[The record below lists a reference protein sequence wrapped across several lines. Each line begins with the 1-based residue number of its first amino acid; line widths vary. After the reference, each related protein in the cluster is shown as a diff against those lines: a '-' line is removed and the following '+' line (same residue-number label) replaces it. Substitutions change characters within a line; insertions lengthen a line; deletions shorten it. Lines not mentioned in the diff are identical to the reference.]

1 MPAPTVHS
9 RHFLLSS
16 PANVTR
22 WAPVAGG
29 KWSRG
34 GPNVAKVPI
43 WQFGSRPPFDSFT
56 HEAPACAGP
65 VKAPQG
71 EPGQEVVDLSAIP
84 TERIRNVAVVGQTG
98 SGKTSLVEA
107 IHHYVNKTARMGRIE
122 DGNTVSDFE
131 PEEVKHR
138 HSISLSMV
146 SLEHRGHK
154 INLLD
159 TPGVL
164 DFAGEVHAALHACDL
179 ALFVVPASEPINHD
193 TLRIWQLA
201 SKLGKPRMCFIN
213 KLDKERADFDATI
226 ERLAELFGQGLAPVE
241 MPLGQA
247 EALRGVIDL
256 FSETAT
262 IYSGGAASEEDL
274 PDDVAVGEHRA
285 HDLLIEG
292 IVVADEDL
300 MAAYLDGE
308 VPEKASLEAIMAQ
321 GVHDSVVYPVVVGS
335 AVREVGIDR
344 LLDFICEIAPPP
356 EGEPESAVVRTLTF
370 KTIADPFLGRVNLM
384 KVLSG
389 KLTTDAEL
397 TNARTKTGERLH
409 SLFSLSGKEHNAQS
423 EVSCGDLIAVAKL
436 ASVRTGDVL
445 SSNKAEP
452 EPDGLG
458 FEVPMLRVQV
468 IPAAKGQ
475 EEKLA
480 LALSKLNEEEPT
492 LRVGRDNRSHNLI
505 LAGLGELQITTAL
518 EKVERRYQLSATLAP
533 CEVEYLETLAGA
545 SQVEGKYKK
554 QTGGHGQFG
563 VARVRFAP
571 LARGSGVQFL
581 DEIVGGA
588 IPRQF
593 IPAVEKGLFEAAEH
607 GGMHGYPV
615 VDFEAHLY
623 DGAFHSVDSSE
634 MSFKMAGSLALRE
647 AIAKTST
654 VVLEPVMEVAV
665 TVPTRL
671 QGDVLGDLSSRRAKV
686 TGTEIDDKAGTV
698 TVVALV
704 PANEIASY
712 ASELRSITAGQGSY
726 EATYDHHEP
735 LPKALYNRLAQ
746 VEEKEK

>member
-1 MPAPTVHS
+1 M
-9 RHFLLSS
+9 
-16 PANVTR
+16 
-22 WAPVAGG
+22 
-29 KWSRG
+29 
-34 GPNVAKVPI
+34 GPCGV
-43 WQFGSRPPFDSFT
+43 
-56 HEAPACAGP
+56 
-65 VKAPQG
+65 
-71 EPGQEVVDLSAIP
+71 PGQEVVDLSAIP

-107 IHHYVNKTARMGRIE
+107 IHHYANKTARMGRIE

-131 PEEVKHR
+131 PEEIKHR

-146 SLEHRGHK
+146 SVEYRGHK

-164 DFAGEVHAALHACDL
+164 DFAGEVHAALHACDI
-179 ALFVVPASEPINHD
+179 ALFVVPASDLISHD
-193 TLRIWQLA
+193 TVRVWQLA
-201 SKLGKPRMCFIN
+201 AKMGKPRMCFVN
-213 KLDKERADFDATI
+213 KLDKERADFEATI
-226 ERLAELFGQGLAPVE
+226 DRLAELFGQGLAPIE

-247 EALRGVIDL
+247 ETLRGVIDL

-262 IYSGGAASEEDL
+262 TYSNGSSSEAPL
-274 PDDVAVGEHRA
+274 PDDVAVGEHKA
-285 HDLLIEG
+285 HDMLLEG
-292 IVVADEDL
+292 IVVADEDM
-300 MAAYLDGE
+300 MAAYLEGE
-308 VPEKASLEAIMAQ
+308 IPDKSALEAIMAQ
-321 GVHDSVVYPVVVGS
+321 AVHDSVVYPVVVGS
-335 AVREVGIDR
+335 AVREIGVDR
-344 LLDFICEIAPPP
+344 LLDFLCEIAPPP
-356 EGEPESAVVRTLTF
+356 GGDADSPVVRTLTF

-389 KLTTDAEL
+389 KLVADAEL

-409 SLFSLSGKEHNAQS
+409 SLFSLSGKEHNTQA
-423 EVSCGDLIAVAKL
+423 EAACGDIIAVAKL

-445 SSNKAEP
+445 SSDKTEP
-452 EPDGLG
+452 EPEELG

-492 LRVGRDNRSHNLI
+492 LRIGRDSRTHNLI
-505 LAGLGELQITTAL
+505 LSGLGELQITTAL
-518 EKVERRYQLSATLAP
+518 EKLERRYQLNATLAP
-533 CEVEYLETLAGA
+533 CEVEYLETLAGP

-563 VARVRFAP
+563 VARIRFAP
-571 LARGSGVQFL
+571 LPRGSGIEFH

-593 IPAVEKGLFEAAEH
+593 IPAVEKGLMEAAEH

-623 DGAFHSVDSSE
+623 DGAYHSVDSSE

-647 AIAKTST
+647 ALTKTST
-654 VVLEPVMEVAV
+654 VVLEPVMELAV
-665 TVPTRL
+665 TVPAHL

-686 TGTEIDDKAGTV
+686 TGTELDEKAGSV
-698 TVVALV
+698 TIVAMV
-704 PANEIASY
+704 PANEVASY

-726 EATYDHHEP
+726 QATYDHHEP
-735 LPKALYNRLAQ
+735 LPKALYNRLAPLAD
-746 VEEKEK
+746 KEK